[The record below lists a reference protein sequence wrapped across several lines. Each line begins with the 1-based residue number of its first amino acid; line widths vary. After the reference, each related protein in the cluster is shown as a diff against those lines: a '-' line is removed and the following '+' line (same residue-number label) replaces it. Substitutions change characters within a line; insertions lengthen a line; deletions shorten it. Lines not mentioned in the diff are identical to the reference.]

1 MKKRLLACLL
11 ILSLFVTGLGFVP
24 AVQAAEDG
32 ISAQWTTK
40 ENLAPAD
47 QEVMLRPEKGDLSE
61 DSASEITGE
70 SNQYQDSDMVTVIVE
85 LEDAPLAE
93 AAPTDV
99 KSFAASTQG
108 VALERELRSTQDAI
122 KAEIRSWSGAVS
134 TQSVNGAS
142 DLEYSYTTVLNGF
155 SMKMPYGDIARAREL
170 DGVKRIFVAEQYSL
184 PTTLGE
190 DEYTISMTSSTGMVG
205 ANEANELG
213 YDGTG
218 TIVAILDTGFTPTT
232 RRSLSCPQMVS
243 TAKAMWRSCSRV
255 SCPAACPT

>member
-11 ILSLFVTGLGFVP
+11 ILSLLATGLGFVP

-61 DSASEITGE
+61 DSALEITGE
-70 SNQYQDSDMVTVIVE
+70 SNRYQDSDMVTVIVE

-108 VALERELRSTQDAI
+108 VALERELRSTQDTI

-155 SMKMPYGDIARAREL
+155 SMKMPYGDIA
-170 DGVKRIFVAEQYSL
+170 GPGSW
-184 PTTLGE
+184 
-190 DEYTISMTSSTGMVG
+190 TG
-205 ANEANELG
+205 
-213 YDGTG
+213 
-218 TIVAILDTGFTPTT
+218 
-232 RRSLSCPQMVS
+232 
-243 TAKAMWRSCSRV
+243 
-255 SCPAACPT
+255 

>member
-47 QEVMLRPEKGDLSE
+47 QEVLLRPEKGDLSE
-61 DSASEITGE
+61 DSALEITGE

-108 VALERELRSTQDAI
+108 VALE
-122 KAEIRSWSGAVS
+122 
-134 TQSVNGAS
+134 
-142 DLEYSYTTVLNGF
+142 
-155 SMKMPYGDIARAREL
+155 
-170 DGVKRIFVAEQYSL
+170 
-184 PTTLGE
+184 
-190 DEYTISMTSSTGMVG
+190 
-205 ANEANELG
+205 
-213 YDGTG
+213 
-218 TIVAILDTGFTPTT
+218 
-232 RRSLSCPQMVS
+232 
-243 TAKAMWRSCSRV
+243 
-255 SCPAACPT
+255 

>member
-1 MKKRLLACLL
+1 M
-11 ILSLFVTGLGFVP
+11 TGLGFVP

-108 VALERELRSTQDAI
+108 VALGGSC
-122 KAEIRSWSGAVS
+122 GA
-134 TQSVNGAS
+134 
-142 DLEYSYTTVLNGF
+142 
-155 SMKMPYGDIARAREL
+155 PR
-170 DGVKRIFVAEQYSL
+170 
-184 PTTLGE
+184 
-190 DEYTISMTSSTGMVG
+190 
-205 ANEANELG
+205 
-213 YDGTG
+213 
-218 TIVAILDTGFTPTT
+218 TPSR
-232 RRSLSCPQMVS
+232 RRSGPG
-243 TAKAMWRSCSRV
+243 
-255 SCPAACPT
+255 AARYPPSL